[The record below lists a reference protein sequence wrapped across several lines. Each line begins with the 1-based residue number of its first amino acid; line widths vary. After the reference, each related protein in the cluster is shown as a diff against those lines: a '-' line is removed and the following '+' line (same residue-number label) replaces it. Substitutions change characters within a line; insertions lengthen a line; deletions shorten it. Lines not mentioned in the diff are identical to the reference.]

1 MCTSYCCDPEFTAK
15 HPCLIHVQLCNEDLL
30 IGSQFHGQETY
41 SPYDLEE
48 TDDEIFS
55 DTDTSIDLD
64 SSGPKSHTEVC
75 VLQKCWT
82 NIRLLL

>member
-1 MCTSYCCDPEFTAK
+1 MCTSYCCDPEFTPK

-30 IGSQFHGQETY
+30 IGSHFLGQATN
-41 SPYDLEE
+41 DLEE

-55 DTDTSIDLD
+55 DTDSSIDLD
-64 SSGPKSHTEVC
+64 SLGLKSHAEVY

>member
-1 MCTSYCCDPEFTAK
+1 MSN
-15 HPCLIHVQLCNEDLL
+15 HVQLCNEDLL
-30 IGSQFHGQETY
+30 IGSHFLGQETN
-41 SPYDLEE
+41 DLEE

-64 SSGPKSHTEVC
+64 SSGVKSHPEVY